1 MIGRD
6 MGRRNLLISCLVL
19 AALVFA
25 GVSGVWLWSSARLQ
39 AGLEDW
45 SAEQRARGYQ
55 VDYQGPR
62 MGGYPL
68 GLTAR
73 IEQPTVAAPNGWRWQ
88 GPPLEGEATLWDPFT
103 IDLNFPGRHVIR
115 RAKRTA
121 ELTAADAR
129 AKILL
134 SADGRLSQATAAL
147 STLTFSQAKIGKMA
161 AETLSAQVRDLSG
174 EEDGARPRSRY
185 LVEVTGLVLPK
196 RARVPLDQRIE
207 RASLEVVLV
216 GRIPSGARR
225 EALHRWRA
233 AGGKLEIEALTLVWG
248 DLSMSGQGTLVLDDS
263 LRPEG
268 RISTRVRGLPETLDR
283 LAKAGAI
290 NRGAAAAIKFA
301 LLALAGVGANGE
313 MLVPVT
319 LRDGSLYL
327 GPVRLLRI
335 SPVL

>member
-1 MIGRD
+1 MIGRN

-129 AKILL
+129 AQILL
-134 SADGRLSQATAAL
+134 SADGRLSRATAAL

-161 AETLSAQVRDLSG
+161 AETLRAQVRDLSG
-174 EEDGARPRSRY
+174 EGDGARPSIRY
-185 LVEVTGLVLPK
+185 LAEVTGLVLPK
-196 RARVPLDQRIE
+196 RARVPLDHRIE
-207 RASLEVVLV
+207 RASLEAVLV
-216 GRIPSGARR
+216 GTIPSGPRR
-225 EALHRWRA
+225 EALHRRRA
-233 AGGKLEIEALTLVWG
+233 AGGKLDIQALSLVWG
-248 DLSMSGQGTLVLDDS
+248 ELSLSGQNTG
-263 LRPEG
+263 
-268 RISTRVRGLPETLDR
+268 
-283 LAKAGAI
+283 
-290 NRGAAAAIKFA
+290 
-301 LLALAGVGANGE
+301 
-313 MLVPVT
+313 
-319 LRDGSLYL
+319 
-327 GPVRLLRI
+327 
-335 SPVL
+335 